1 MVSELGHFLLI
12 SAFCL
17 NLGLVANCVLLEQR
31 LSGFTALFNRLEG
44 LLLTLLTISFLFL
57 IMSFVTSDFSVKLV
71 ANNSHSLKPI
81 LYKVAG
87 TWGNHEGSML
97 LWVLILSLYLFLFQ
111 LSSNNY
117 SKELVRN
124 ITLVQLSIIAL
135 FLFYLLFLSNPFERL
150 DFPPLN
156 GQDLNPILQDVL
168 LAAHPPILYL
178 GYLGLSIPF
187 SIAIGLL
194 LTNDSKTN
202 IVRLIRFWALV
213 PFVFLTLGIL
223 LGSIWAYYELG
234 WGGWWFW
241 DPVENVSLLPWLLNL
256 ALIHSVLILE
266 RRSSLLNWT
275 ILLCIMGFS
284 FSMIGTFIVR
294 SGLITS
300 VHAFANDPSRG
311 LFILLIIFIAIATSF
326 LIYMT
331 KRTSSAYL
339 MKLNFAS
346 KELWI
351 LVQNLTLLVITAIV
365 FLGTIWPFIIE
376 SLFNEQVSVGEPFYE
391 VSLIPFVVIFAFIL
405 PIASKVAWR
414 SKNFVDFR
422 KLFIL
427 ILICSALSS
436 GGFLLG
442 TLSPLTFIGLFL
454 SSWVCLSSILEL
466 IPLFQSYFPISKS
479 LKQSRLVSFRL
490 VGRTCAHFGFGLL
503 IFGVT
508 AVSSWETEDIR
519 NVEIGESFYMTSYQ
533 ILFKSIDYS
542 VEKNFKKVSG
552 TFEVM
557 HKDKI
562 VGTLYPEKRLYPS
575 RNEVTTEASIKP
587 TFLND
592 FYIVLG
598 NKLNEDAW
606 VVRTYI
612 KPFISFIWF
621 GVILIALG
629 GFVSLLSLTPYR
641 NKSRA

>member
-17 NLGLVANCVLLEQR
+17 NLGLIANCLTREPVFWGLVV
-31 LSGFTALFNRLEG
+31 LFNRLES
-44 LLLTLLTISFLFL
+44 LLLTLLAISFLFL
-57 IMSFVTSDFSVKLV
+57 IISFITSDFSVKLV

-117 SKELVRN
+117 PKELVRN
-124 ITLVQLSIIAL
+124 ILLVQLSIIAL

-168 LAAHPPILYL
+168 LVAHPPILYL

-194 LTNDSKTN
+194 LTNDNTIN
-202 IVRLIRFWALV
+202 IVKLIRFWALV

-256 ALIHSVLILE
+256 ALIHSILILE

-311 LFILLIIFIAIATSF
+311 LFILLIIFVAITTS
-326 LIYMT
+326 LSIYIT
-331 KRTSSAYL
+331 KRPNTVSL

-376 SLFNEQVSVGEPFYE
+376 ALLNEQVSVGEPFYE
-391 VSLIPFVVIFAFIL
+391 ISLLPFVVIFAFML

-414 SKNFVDFR
+414 GKNFVDIK
-422 KLFIL
+422 KLLSL
-427 ILICSALSS
+427 ILICSGVSAS
-436 GGFLLG
+436 GFLFG
-442 TLSPLTFIGLFL
+442 TLGPLTFIGFFL
-454 SSWVCLSSILEL
+454 ASWVCLSSILEL
-466 IPLFQSYFPISKS
+466 IPLFQSYFQISSITKRS
-479 LKQSRLVSFRL
+479 LLVNFRL
-490 VGRTCAHFGFGLL
+490 IGRTCSHFGFGLL

-508 AVSSWETEDIR
+508 AVSSWEKEDIR
-519 NVEIGESFYMTSYQ
+519 NIEVGESFYITSYE
-533 ILFKSIDYS
+533 IKFKNIDYS

-552 TFEVM
+552 AFEVM
-557 HKDKI
+557 HNKKL
-562 VGTLYPEKRLYPS
+562 VGTLFPEKRLYPS

-598 NKLNEDAW
+598 NKLDGNAW

-621 GVILIALG
+621 GVTLIALG
-629 GFVSLLSLTPYR
+629 GFVSLLSFASHR
-641 NKSRA
+641 NRSTV

>member
-17 NLGLVANCVLLEQR
+17 NLGLIANCLTRKPVFRGLVV
-31 LSGFTALFNRLEG
+31 LFNRLES
-44 LLLTLLTISFLFL
+44 LLLTLLAISFLFL
-57 IMSFVTSDFSVKLV
+57 IVSFITSDFSVKLV

-117 SKELVRN
+117 PKELVRN
-124 ITLVQLSIIAL
+124 ILLVQLSIIAL

-168 LAAHPPILYL
+168 LVAHPPILYL

-187 SIAIGLL
+187 SIAIGFL
-194 LTNDSKTN
+194 LTNDNTIN
-202 IVRLIRFWALV
+202 IVKLIRFWALI

-256 ALIHSVLILE
+256 ALIHSILILE

-311 LFILLIIFIAIATSF
+311 LFILLIIFVAITTS
-326 LIYMT
+326 LSIYIT
-331 KRTSSAYL
+331 KRPNTVSL

-376 SLFNEQVSVGEPFYE
+376 ALLNEQVSVGEPFYE
-391 VSLIPFVVIFAFIL
+391 ISLLPFVVIFAFML

-414 SKNFVDFR
+414 GKNFVDIK
-422 KLFIL
+422 KLLSL
-427 ILICSALSS
+427 ILICSGVSAS
-436 GGFLLG
+436 GFLFG
-442 TLSPLTFIGLFL
+442 TLGPLTFIGFFL
-454 SSWVCLSSILEL
+454 ASWVCLSSILEL
-466 IPLFQSYFPISKS
+466 IPLFQSYFQISRITKRS
-479 LKQSRLVSFRL
+479 LLVNYRLM
-490 VGRTCAHFGFGLL
+490 GRTCSHFGFGLL

-508 AVSSWETEDIR
+508 AVSSWEKEDIR
-519 NVEIGESFYMTSYQ
+519 NIEVGESFYISSYE
-533 ILFKSIDYS
+533 IKFKNIDYS

-552 TFEVM
+552 VFEVM
-557 HKDKI
+557 HNKKL
-562 VGTLYPEKRLYPS
+562 VGTLFPEKRLYPS

-598 NKLNEDAW
+598 NKLDGNAW

-621 GVILIALG
+621 GVTLIALG
-629 GFVSLLSLTPYR
+629 GFVSLLSFASHR
-641 NKSRA
+641 NRSKV